1 MKEWALITGASSGI
15 GLELARVFATNGH
28 SLILIAR
35 TASRLNQLA
44 QELKA
49 KHGIEAKVLT
59 KDLSQPNAA
68 REIFEA
74 LRDTPV
80 SILVNNAGFGSFGPF
95 AGTELRAQT
104 EMIHVNITVLVELT
118 HWFVQPMLARGNGRV
133 LNVAS
138 TAAFQPGPS
147 VNVYYASKAFV
158 YSFTYALAHEVRGK
172 GVTVTALCPGSTRT
186 DFFQRAGM
194 RMKKSWP
201 QMDARK
207 VADAGYD
214 GLMNGKR
221 VVIPGIMNKIAS
233 FFAKRLPARF
243 TASAVERLHQH

>member
-1 MKEWALITGASSGI
+1 MREWALITGASSGI
-15 GLELARVFATNGH
+15 GLELAKVFAANGH
-28 SLILIAR
+28 SLVLSAR
-35 TASRLNQLA
+35 NESRLNQLA

-49 KHGIEAKVLT
+49 KHGVETKVLA

-68 REIFEA
+68 REIFDA

-95 AGTELRAQT
+95 AGTDLRGQT
-104 EMIHVNITVLVELT
+104 EMIQVNITVLVELT
-118 HWFVQPMLARGNGRV
+118 HLFLQPMLARASGRV

-138 TAAFQPGPS
+138 TAAFQPGPL

-158 YSFTYALAHEVRGK
+158 YSFTYALAHELRGK
-172 GVTVTALCPGSTRT
+172 GITVTALCPGSTRT
-186 DFFQRAGM
+186 DFFQRSGM

-201 QMDARK
+201 QMQARK
-207 VADAGYD
+207 VAEIGYAG
-214 GLMNGKR
+214 LINSER
-221 VVIPGIMNKIAS
+221 VVIPGLVNKITS

-243 TASAVERLHQH
+243 TARAVEGLHEH